1 MSQDSIGLDTEKSR
15 GAGRKRRRRGGTHRG
30 WPFRHSEHA
39 LREQGGEVGGK
50 LRNRIQGPD
59 FVLSL
64 EGLPRTNAVTGRYP
78 EE

>member
-1 MSQDSIGLDTEKSR
+1 MSQDLTGPDTENSR
-15 GAGRKRRRRGGTHRG
+15 GAGRKRRRRGGTNRA
-30 WPFRHSEHA
+30 WPFRHSEQA
-39 LREQGGEVGGK
+39 IREQGTEVGGK

-64 EGLPRTNAVTGRYP
+64 EGLPRTKAVTGRYP